1 MNISD
6 YIIDVLASRGVTHVF
21 GYPGAAILP
30 LMGAIDR
37 HPKMEWVLMRHEGSA
52 SLAASMEARL
62 TGKLAVCMASSGPG
76 ATNLLTGLF
85 DAHLERS
92 PVLVLTGLVPTW
104 ASSREGF
111 QDIDQTQLT
120 RPLVPRSLN
129 CIHPDQ
135 VPLVMR
141 DSIGEAE
148 QQRIACHLALPL
160 DIQSVEIDE
169 TDARFKSREIP
180 EPLRLQPPPAV
191 AFDVVAA
198 DLSKLDDIVIV
209 VGSRAL
215 GAGEQIEV
223 LATKLKAPI
232 ISALD
237 AKGIIDDSHPC
248 ALGVMGIF
256 GSPGVESANRILG
269 RAKAIL
275 AIGVDNIAPFVMG
288 KSGEQERIL
297 FQCEPDFSSISHRF
311 KRERTLV
318 GPVAVVAQELSSR
331 ITGERSSALT
341 EEAAKLR
348 ALEITSVDAE
358 FTGPSYADPIHVMRK
373 ISGRLGAG
381 GVVVTDVGES
391 TIWAAKFMH
400 FTERQR
406 LLASNVMGVMG
417 IALPGAVAVKL
428 KSPDSQVVATC
439 GDGSF
444 QMSLAEVMSAV
455 QAQTHIVILLFHNT
469 RLQRVAAQQ
478 TSPFGTQIVNP
489 DFMKF
494 AEACG
499 IGGAV
504 IDGDTD
510 IDAVLDEAF
519 APSNKPFLIDCRLH
533 PNLKVPMTKSND
545 DFIPMNFG

>member
-6 YIIDVLASRGVTHVF
+6 YIIDILASRGVRHVF

-30 LMGAIDR
+30 LMEAINR

-104 ASSREGF
+104 AENREGF

-135 VPLVMR
+135 VPLVLR

-148 QQRIACHLALPL
+148 QQRVACHLALPL
-160 DIQSVEIDE
+160 DIQAVEVDE
-169 TDARFKSREIP
+169 NDARFKSREIP
-180 EPLRLQPPPAV
+180 EPLRLQPPPEA

-198 DLSKLDDIVIV
+198 DLSKLEDIVIV

-215 GAGEQIEV
+215 GAGEEIEA
-223 LATKLKAPI
+223 LATKLKSPI

-269 RAKAIL
+269 KAKAIL

-288 KSGEQERIL
+288 KSGEQERAL
-297 FQCEPDFSSISHRF
+297 YQCEPDFSSISHRF

-318 GPVAVVAQELSSR
+318 GPVGIVAQELASR
-331 ITGERSSALT
+331 ITGEHSPALL

-358 FTGPSYADPIHVMRK
+358 FTGPGYADPIHIMRK

-381 GVVVTDVGES
+381 DVVVTDVGES

-400 FTERQR
+400 FTQRQR
-406 LLASNVMGVMG
+406 MLASNVMGVMG
-417 IALPGAVAVKL
+417 IALPGAIAVKL

-444 QMSLAEVMSAV
+444 QMSLAEVMTAV

-478 TSPFGTQIVNP
+478 ASPFGTTIVNP
-489 DFMKF
+489 DFVKF

-504 IDGDTD
+504 IAEEAD
-510 IDAVLDEAF
+510 IDPVLDRAF

-533 PNLKVPMTKSND
+533 PDLKVPMTKSND